1 MKGDA
6 IESVSAPC
14 SAGGFVSKLNNHA
27 HMLSGFWLR
36 MQHEYVIRQCC
47 DLEWVLSIL
56 NKCQYKDETYH
67 VKVSVRKSLQSRKH
81 LSSFSGS
88 VQSLANLLVHR
99 PMSFLAV
106 FRLSNLFLNNEC
118 FITDKSQT
126 HTIAIRLA
134 FLTDFQ
140 VRASFATLM
149 TRKIVSGHC

>member
-6 IESVSAPC
+6 IESVSTPC
-14 SAGGFVSKLNNHA
+14 SVGGFVSKLNNHA

-36 MQHEYVIRQCC
+36 MQHEYVIRQCH

-88 VQSLANLLVHR
+88 VKSL
-99 PMSFLAV
+99 PT
-106 FRLSNLFLNNEC
+106 LFLPGPMG
-118 FITDKSQT
+118 F
-126 HTIAIRLA
+126 R
-134 FLTDFQ
+134 
-140 VRASFATLM
+140 
-149 TRKIVSGHC
+149 